1 MSIEPVIERA
11 GRAGERGMSGYRVGV
26 IGLSWI
32 TSEPPQP
39 GTHPVLGTAVP
50 HTHMT
55 ALAAMPNVTV
65 VAGCDISPEAGAR
78 FRENWEATWPGVQVY
93 TDFREML
100 DNHEFDLVCVATPD
114 HLHGEMVREVAARG
128 VPAIFCEK
136 PLSVSLADADAM
148 IAAIEEHGTLVNVN
162 NTRRW
167 VPAYVAAREAIRSGA
182 IGALSQV
189 MISFGGPRAMLW
201 RNHAHFL
208 DLASYFAESD
218 PVWLTAELEPQFS
231 DYGTAYR
238 GDGGR
243 SPELEPGVNA
253 YIAYDN
259 GVRVVLNGW
268 KSSTPQVNVDLF
280 GSEARIHVSD
290 AGAVLVKQDAA
301 GLATIPL
308 VARGTRQSFQA
319 AIEDLLGA
327 LETGAEVQSPP
338 REARKTV
345 ALIEAILASQA
356 AGNNRVPVG

>member
-1 MSIEPVIERA
+1 MTT
-11 GRAGERGMSGYRVGV
+11 YRVGV

-32 TSEPPQP
+32 TSEPALP

-50 HTHMT
+50 HTHLT
-55 ALAAMPNVTV
+55 ALAAIPRVTV

-78 FRENWEATWPGVQVY
+78 FRENWGETWPEAAVY
-93 TDFREML
+93 TDYREML
-100 DNHEFDLVCVATPD
+100 DQHEFDLVCVATPD
-114 HLHGEMVREVAARG
+114 HLHGDMVREVARRG

-148 IAAIEEHGTLVNVN
+148 IAVIEEQGTLVNVN

-167 VPAYVAAREAIRSGA
+167 VPAYVAAREAVRAGA

-189 MISFGGPRAMLW
+189 VISYGGPRAMLW

-218 PVWLTAELEPQFS
+218 PVWLTAELEPGFE
-231 DYGTAYR
+231 DYGTVYK

-253 YIAYDN
+253 YIAYGN

-280 GSEARIHVSD
+280 GADARIHVSD
-290 AGAVLVKQDAA
+290 GGAALIRQEAA
-301 GLATIPL
+301 GLSTTPL
-308 VARGTRQSFQA
+308 APRGTRQSFQA

-327 LETGAEVQSPP
+327 LANGSEVQSPP

-356 AGNNRVPVG
+356 AGNGRVAVG

>member
-1 MSIEPVIERA
+1 MTE
-11 GRAGERGMSGYRVGV
+11 YRVGIV
-26 IGLSWI
+26 GLSWI
-32 TSEPPQP
+32 TSEPPRP
-39 GTHPVLGTAVP
+39 GTHPVLGAAVP
-50 HTHMT
+50 HTHLT

-65 VAGCDISPEAGAR
+65 VAGCDIAPEACTR
-78 FRENWEATWPGVQVY
+78 FHENWDGTWPTAQTY
-93 TDFREML
+93 TDYREML
-100 DNHEFDLVCVATPD
+100 ANHEFDLVCVATPD
-114 HLHGEMVREVAARG
+114 HLHGEIVREVAARG

-148 IAAIEEHGTLVNVN
+148 IATIEAHGTLLQVN

-167 VPAYVAAREAIRSGA
+167 VPAYVAAREAIRAGT
-182 IGALSQV
+182 IGALSQAV
-189 MISFGGPRAMLW
+189 ISYGGARAMLW

-218 PVWLTAELEPQFS
+218 PVWLTAELEPGFA
-231 DYGTAYR
+231 DYGTTYK

-253 YIAYDN
+253 YIAYAN

-268 KSSTPQVNVDLF
+268 KSATPQVNVDLY
-280 GSEARIHVSD
+280 GSDARIHVSD
-290 AGAVLVKQDAA
+290 SGAVIVRQEAA

-308 VARGTRQSFQA
+308 VPQGTRQSFQA
-319 AIEDLLGA
+319 AIQDLITA
-327 LETGAEVQSPP
+327 HETGGDVQSPP

-356 AGNNRVPVG
+356 AGNGRVAVG